1 MPKENTHLFFADRL
15 VRQFPDPD
23 IRLLLQDNR
32 CAFFLGA
39 VLPDAF
45 FYHPRKDVVAVS
57 RRLHGVGDT
66 PGGIVGAFVLS
77 AGKYRALPDLAF
89 AMGYLSHCLMDKVFH
104 PTVRMLTGD
113 YDNPDPDKR
122 RTARY
127 RHRLI
132 ETALDRQIN
141 TGCRVDRMI
150 SLGPLSGLASMR
162 ILSERTGVARKR
174 LRKAYLLQRQANSL
188 FQKKWAYWVVRIL
201 YKTGQSDRNIIL
213 PLFYAHLDVD
223 ACVFPETVTVP
234 AHDENEERQGGIV
247 DLLDAAARSAEKTFD
262 AAYRLYKDNSASTRN
277 RLKALVPDRF

>member
-1 MPKENTHLFFADRL
+1 LPKENTHLFFADRL

-32 CAFFLGA
+32 HAFFLGA

-57 RRLHGVGDT
+57 RRLHGMGDT
-66 PGGIVGAFVLS
+66 PGDITGAFILG
-77 AGKYRALPDLAF
+77 ARKDNTLPDLAF
-89 AMGYLSHCLMDKVFH
+89 AMGYLSHCFLDMAFH

-113 YDNPDPDKR
+113 YNDPDSDNR

-150 SLGPLSGLASMR
+150 ALGHLSGLASMR

-174 LRKAYLLQRQANSL
+174 LQRAYILQHRANSL
-188 FQKKWAYWVVRIL
+188 FQKKWAYRVVRIL
-201 YKTGQSDRNIIL
+201 QETGKPDLKIIL

-223 ACVFPETVTVP
+223 ACEFPETVTVP
-234 AHDENEERQGGIV
+234 AHDEEEERQGGIK
-247 DLLDAAARSAEKTFD
+247 DLLDAAAASAAKTFD
-262 AAYRLYKDNSASTRN
+262 AAFRLYKDNSASACN
-277 RLKALVPDRF
+277 RLQDLIPHRF